1 MKEIAN
7 TGFWNGETAHN
18 HHVHSENLS
27 QWIYDFCLKNDLK
40 TATDFGCGLGE
51 YLLKLSNI
59 LIGLVGV
66 EGSRPKEAKFDNIVE
81 FDLTTN
87 LQNHKILT
95 SDLAISLEVGEH
107 IPVEYMGVYLNNI
120 THHAE
125 KYLITS
131 WAVRGQA
138 GFGHVNCLDNTEII
152 PEFEK
157 RGFELLE
164 KETNEARAIIED
176 KAHWFRNT
184 LFIFKNKA
192 V

>member
-7 TGFWNGETAHN
+7 TGFWNGDTAHN

-27 QWIYDFCLKNDLK
+27 QWIYDFCLKHDLD

-51 YLLKLSNI
+51 YLLKLDSI
-59 LIGLVGV
+59 ISVIGV
-66 EGSRPKEAKFDNIVE
+66 EGSIPKPAKFNNILE
-81 FDLTTN
+81 LDLTTD

-95 SDLAISLEVGEH
+95 SDLVISLEVGEH
-107 IPVEYMGVYLNNI
+107 IPKEFMGVYLDNI
-120 THHAE
+120 TDHCE

-138 GFGHVNCLDNTEII
+138 GFGHVNCLDNAEII
-152 PEFEK
+152 PEFEN

-164 KETNEARAIIED
+164 KETNEARSIIED

-184 LFIFKNKA
+184 LFIFKKKSL
-192 V
+192 